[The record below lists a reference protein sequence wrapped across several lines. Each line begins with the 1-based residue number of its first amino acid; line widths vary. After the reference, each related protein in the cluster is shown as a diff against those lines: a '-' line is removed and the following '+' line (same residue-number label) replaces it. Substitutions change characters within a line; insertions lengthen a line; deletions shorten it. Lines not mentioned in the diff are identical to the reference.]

1 MTTPCPCGSQKELA
15 DCCLPYVEG
24 RAFAPTA
31 EALMRSRFTAYSLG
45 RVDYILTTY
54 DPRIVMQQDA
64 AGIADWARRSQFW
77 KLEILKTEA
86 GGPDDLK
93 GTVHFN
99 ATIFENGKVGGINE
113 RSNFERLHGKWYYKD
128 GKHFPFKAPGP
139 NDVCP
144 CGSGKKYKKCHGA

>member
-99 ATIFENGKVGGINE
+99 ATIWQVVLQRRQAFPLQSARPQRCLPLWQRQKVQE
-113 RSNFERLHGKWYYKD
+113 VPWRLRS
-128 GKHFPFKAPGP
+128 
-139 NDVCP
+139 
-144 CGSGKKYKKCHGA
+144 